1 MNGNYSRCNFL
12 TRVVVRWIVNFILQ
26 RWKKSEGRV
35 LKMPS
40 FDFSSINFERKI
52 LKIYGTRHEFESILK
67 QIFGQ
72 IRQILYRIFYTD
84 FTIPTNPKS
93 ASTGIDKYTIIYNL
107 YEHKFE
113 FDRGRY
119 ALIH

>member
-1 MNGNYSRCNFL
+1 
-12 TRVVVRWIVNFILQ
+12 
-26 RWKKSEGRV
+26 
-35 LKMPS
+35 MPS

-72 IRQILYRIFYTD
+72 IRQILYRIFHTD

-107 YEHKFE
+107 HEHKFE

>member
-1 MNGNYSRCNFL
+1 
-12 TRVVVRWIVNFILQ
+12 
-26 RWKKSEGRV
+26 
-35 LKMPS
+35 MPS

-72 IRQILYRIFYTD
+72 IRQILYRIFHTD

-93 ASTGIDKYTIIYNL
+93 ASTGTDKYTIIYNL